1 MNLVASLINL
11 YVLVIFAR
19 AILSFFPISP
29 NSPIAAVASVLYRL
43 TEPVL
48 APIRRA
54 LPPMGGLDL
63 SPLVVIIGL
72 NIAAR
77 ILFSVF

>member
-1 MNLVASLINL
+1 MLISRLINL

-19 AILSFFPISP
+19 SILSFFPIRYDSP
-29 NSPIAAVASVLYRL
+29 LAPVVAFLHRI

-72 NIAAR
+72 Q
-77 ILFSVF
+77 ILAGVLVR

>member
-1 MNLVASLINL
+1 MLISRLINL

-19 AILSFFPISP
+19 SILSFFPIRYDSP
-29 NSPIAAVASVLYRL
+29 LAPVVAFLHRI

-72 NIAAR
+72 Q
-77 ILFSVF
+77 ILAGVLVRLIG